1 MKKIF
6 AFVSL
11 LVFAAACAA
20 PTTNREATTS
30 TNSNTNTA
38 ETAAA
43 GMTEAVAI
51 TTEKAIWDTIKE
63 KDYDAFASM
72 LATDSMEVTP
82 DGVLDKAGSVA
93 GVKDFEPS
101 EVTFSDWKFL
111 PIDKDAFVVIYN
123 VNVKGKYKGKEIPPD
138 TVRASSAWVN
148 RDNKWVAIFHQECAV
163 KPATPPAAKPKATK
177 PAASPAASP
186 ATVTTGPDPT
196 ANEKLVWDLF
206 KSKNYDA
213 FAQLLA
219 PNFIEVAP
227 DKVYDKAG
235 TIEGVKQFDASK
247 AVLSDWQ
254 TVKLDADAAVVT
266 YVVKDPV
273 FAPGG
278 NRHSTIWVNREGK
291 WMGLLHH
298 GGTPVTKP
306 SATPAPKTSASP
318 AAKAPTK

>member
-6 AFVSL
+6 ALVSL
-11 LVFAAACAA
+11 LVVVAACAA
-20 PTTNREATTS
+20 PPTNREATVS
-30 TNSNTNTA
+30 TNRNTA
-38 ETAAA
+38 ETASS

-72 LATDSMEVTP
+72 LASDQIEVSP
-82 DGVLDKAGSVA
+82 DGVHDKAASIA

-101 EVTFSDWKFL
+101 EVNFSDWKFL
-111 PIDKDAFVVIYN
+111 PIDKDAYVVIYN
-123 VNVKGKYKGKEIPPD
+123 VSVKGKYKGKEFPPE

-148 RDNKWVAIFHQECAV
+148 RDNKWLAIFHQECTV
-163 KPATPPAAKPKATK
+163 KPATPPPAKPGATK
-177 PAASPAASP
+177 PAASPAAPP
-186 ATVTTGPDPT
+186 ASVTTGPDPI

-219 PNFIEVAP
+219 PNFVEVEP
-227 DKVYDKAG
+227 DKVYDRAG
-235 TIEGVKQFDASK
+235 SIEGVKQFDASK

-254 TVKLDADAAVVT
+254 TVKLDADAAIVT
-266 YVVKDPV
+266 YVVKDPG
-273 FAPGG
+273 FAPNGE
-278 NRHSTIWVNREGK
+278 RHSTIWVNRDGK
-291 WMGLLHH
+291 WLGLLHH

-306 SATPAPKTSASP
+306 SSPAAPKAAASP
-318 AAKAPTK
+318 ATKAPAQ